1 MVIRIFK
8 LSNVV
13 KMFVVMIK
21 FLLLVVLIENVYM
34 YKSLKFYKR
43 NYLKIFI
50 CK

>member
-21 FLLLVVLIENVYM
+21 FLLLVVLIENVY
-34 YKSLKFYKR
+34 KSLKFYKR